1 MVMTNGRLS
10 ASAADISSG
19 YSVVQGSPGWLSGR
33 RGLGVG
39 AAIAAAS
46 AALALG
52 QHWLAVADLVPLLF
66 VLPCAVTVNSCRR
79 WSSRS
84 RCSPQAATSPPTTA
98 TSSPSTA
105 GSQAPSPCRSSNADL
120 ECEGE

>member
-10 ASAADISSG
+10 ASAADTSSG

-52 QHWLAVADLVPLLF
+52 HWLAVADLVPLLF
-66 VLPCAVTVNSCRR
+66 VLPCAVMMFHCMKGMKREAQTDGA
-79 WSSRS
+79 
-84 RCSPQAATSPPTTA
+84 QTSLQNASNLPASEVKPTE
-98 TSSPSTA
+98 PA
-105 GSQAPSPCRSSNADL
+105 GWA
-120 ECEGE
+120 G